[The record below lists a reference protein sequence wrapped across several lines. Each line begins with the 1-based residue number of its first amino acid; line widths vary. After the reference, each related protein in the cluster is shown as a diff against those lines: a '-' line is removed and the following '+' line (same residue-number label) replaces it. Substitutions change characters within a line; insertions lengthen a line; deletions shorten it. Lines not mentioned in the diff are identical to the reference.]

1 MTQKTMTKGIL
12 NQIIHNLVKNVTFLL
27 KFIQLISKNWHLK
40 IHYVLPCLS
49 NNITN
54 VMKTQFSLTS

>member
-40 IHYVLPCLS
+40 IHYGNFYHALV
-49 NNITN
+49 T
-54 VMKTQFSLTS
+54 TSQM